1 MTQQETTTEIQA
13 VQTWE
18 NSDFGTVRTV
28 MQEGEPWF
36 VAKDVASILG
46 FKQANDMTK
55 RLDEDEKGRT
65 ISPTLRG
72 NQKVQIISESGLYHA
87 IFMSRKTEAKTFRRW
102 VTEEVLP
109 AIRRTGSF
117 GPAAQPIT
125 LEEFEKFAD
134 RVTDRISAL
143 EQNVV
148 RTNAIKSDEPD
159 FSDARE
165 SVVALV
171 KKAAKENCMS
181 EREVWSD
188 LYRSYERI
196 TGIPL
201 MKSAKALNMSVI
213 SYVDVIGRMESLNRF
228 AEQVLWFV

>member
-1 MTQQETTTEIQA
+1 MVQRETTTEIQT

-18 NSDFGTVRTV
+18 NSEFGSVRTV
-28 MQEGEPWF
+28 MQKNEPWF
-36 VAKDVASILG
+36 VAKDVALILG

-72 NQKVQIISESGLYHA
+72 SQKVQIINESGLYHA

-117 GPAAQPIT
+117 GQAARPVT

-134 RVTDRISAL
+134 RLTDRISML
-143 EQNVV
+143 EQNAV
-148 RTNAIKSDEPD
+148 RGNAAAPDVPD

-165 SVVALV
+165 CVVALV

-181 EREVWSD
+181 EREIWSD
-188 LYRSYERI
+188 LYRSYEKI

-201 MKSAKALNMSVI
+201 MKSARALGMSVI
-213 SYVDVIGRMESLNRF
+213 SYVDLIGRMENLKRF

>member
-1 MTQQETTTEIQA
+1 MT
-13 VQTWE
+13 VQIWE
-18 NSDFGTVRTV
+18 NSEFGSVRTV
-28 MQEGEPWF
+28 IKDEEPF
-36 VAKDVASILG
+36 FLAKDVAQILG
-46 FKQANDMTK
+46 YKKTNDMTK
-55 RLDEDEKGRT
+55 RLDEDEKGATICRT
-65 ISPTLRG
+65 LGG
-72 NQKVQIISESGLYHA
+72 NQKFAIITESGLYHA

-117 GPAAQPIT
+117 GQAARPVT

-134 RVTDRISAL
+134 RLTDRISML
-143 EQNVV
+143 EQNAV
-148 RTNAIKSDEPD
+148 RENAATSDVPD

-165 SVVALV
+165 CVVALV

-181 EREVWSD
+181 EREIWSD
-188 LYRSYERI
+188 LYRSYEKI

-201 MKSAKALNMSVI
+201 MKSARALGMSVI
-213 SYVDVIGRMESLNRF
+213 SYVDLIGRMENLKRF